1 MQTGP
6 SVSCN
11 LLVDRATVGC
21 STVVL
26 PGLPGRSGRGRGGY
40 MKLLLLMAVAVGC
53 VALSFAWREP
63 WIGGV
68 GLLVAFVA
76 MFTDRDDVRLDDER
90 GSYETTKSVRNM
102 RRH

>member
-1 MQTGP
+1 
-6 SVSCN
+6 
-11 LLVDRATVGC
+11 
-21 STVVL
+21 
-26 PGLPGRSGRGRGGY
+26 
-40 MKLLLLMAVAVGC
+40 MKLLLLISVAVVC

-102 RRH
+102 RRRGR